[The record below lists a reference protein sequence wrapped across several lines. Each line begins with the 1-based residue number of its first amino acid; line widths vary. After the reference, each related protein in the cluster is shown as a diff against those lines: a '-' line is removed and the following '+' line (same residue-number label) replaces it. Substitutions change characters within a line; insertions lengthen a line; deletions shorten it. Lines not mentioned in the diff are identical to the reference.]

1 MVPQH
6 SQGRKPLVST
16 NTRSAMLLASNW
28 LRLEIGLHVP
38 SYASDPWIEAGR
50 GRVSMTPRTDASVYD
65 FEGS

>member
-1 MVPQH
+1 
-6 SQGRKPLVST
+6 
-16 NTRSAMLLASNW
+16 MLLASNW